1 MAKREDTPIVSEN
14 IIETPFKEALSERY
28 LAYALSTIMD
38 RSLPDVRDGLKP
50 VHRRILYAMHELGLN
65 PQKGYKKAARVI
77 GDVIGKFHPHGEG
90 SIYDALVRMAQDFS
104 CRYPLV
110 DGQGN
115 FGNIDGD
122 NAAAMRYTEARLTDV
137 AQAML
142 EGIEE
147 ETVLLKPTY
156 DGTLEEPGL
165 LPARFPNLLAN
176 GAMGIAVGMATNIP
190 PHNVG
195 EICQALL
202 YIMDHPDATIEELL
216 KFMKGPDFPTGG
228 ILIEEPDVFQKAYE
242 TGRGRFRLRACW
254 TKENVPGGGYITV
267 VTQIPYHVQKNKLI
281 EKMADLLE
289 NKKLPF
295 LADLRDESASDIRL
309 VLVPKSREIDPVLF
323 MESLFR
329 ETDLEVRIPLNMNV
343 LDADCIPRVMSLR
356 QVLDAFLTHRLNII
370 LSQAS
375 FRLKAV
381 KNRLE
386 ILRGFLIAFLNLDEI
401 IQIIREEDDPKA
413 IMIPR
418 FHLSEIQA
426 EAILNMRLRSLR
438 KLEEIEIKKET
449 QKLEVEEK
457 ELENLLGHETIQKKA
472 LKDDILWIQKK
483 FGNATL
489 LGERR
494 TQFEALPQ
502 GLHIDLESF
511 IEKEPLTVFC
521 SQNGWIRSVN
531 GHLSPEEI
539 QKIKYK
545 DGDSENYVLKVMS
558 TDKLLIG
565 TTNGKFYTL
574 AIDKLPR
581 GRGQGEPL
589 QLLIDLESDADVIG
603 LYPFGPD
610 HQNTDFLMVATDGRG
625 FRTKVE
631 NLLAQTKVGKQIL
644 TCPKGVK
651 AFGFFPFQNP
661 ESSIVL
667 LGSNKRLL
675 LLKMA
680 FVSEL
685 SKGRGSML
693 QKYRGAQ
700 LVQAIMMTPLQTIA
714 WKKEKGKQVPLE
726 NQHYWTGKCG
736 DVGRLLPVEF
746 QGDGNLILETPR
758 SLKKT

>member
-1 MAKREDTPIVSEN
+1 MTKKEDASIVSEN
-14 IIETPFKEALSERY
+14 IIETSFKKALSERY

-50 VHRRILYAMHELGLN
+50 VHRRLLYAMHELGLS
-65 PQKGYKKAARVI
+65 PQKGYKKAARVV

-156 DGTLEEPGL
+156 DGTLEEPSL

-202 YIMDHPDATIEELL
+202 YLMDHKEAKTGDLL
-216 KFMKGPDFPTGG
+216 EFIKGPDFPTGG
-228 ILIEEPDVFQKAYE
+228 ILIEEKEAFQKAYE
-242 TGRGRFRLRACW
+242 TGRGKFRLRASW
-254 TKENVPGGGYITV
+254 TKESVSGDGYVTV

-289 NKKLPF
+289 TKKLPF

-309 VLVPKSREIDPVLF
+309 VLVPKSRDLDPTFF

-329 ETDLEVRIPLNMNV
+329 ETDLEVRISLNMNV
-343 LDADCIPRVMSLR
+343 LDADCVPRVMSLR
-356 QVLDAFLTHRLNII
+356 EVLDSFLAHRLNI
-370 LSQAS
+370 LLCQGSY
-375 FRLKAV
+375 RLKVV

-401 IQIIREEDDPKA
+401 IQIIREEDDPKST
-413 IMIPR
+413 MILR

-449 QKLEVEEK
+449 EKLEGEEK
-457 ELENLLGHETIQKKA
+457 ELEDLLAHEKVQKKA
-472 LKDDILWIQKK
+472 LKEDILWIEKK
-483 FGNATL
+483 FGSQTSI
-489 LGERR
+489 GERR
-494 TQFEALPQ
+494 TRFEALPQ
-502 GLHIDLESF
+502 GLDVDLESF
-511 IEKEPLTVFC
+511 IEKEPLTLCC
-521 SQNGWIRSVN
+521 SQNGWIRAIN
-531 GHLSPEEI
+531 GHLRLEDV

-545 DGDSENYVLKVMS
+545 EGDKENHILKVMS

-565 TTNGKFYTL
+565 TTTGRFYTL
-574 AIDKLPR
+574 SIDKLPR
-581 GRGQGEPL
+581 GRGSGEPL
-589 QLLIDLESDADVIG
+589 QLLIDLEPNSEVLG
-603 LYPFGPD
+603 LYPYGSGHPM
-610 HQNTDFLMVATDGRG
+610 TDFLMLATDGRG

-631 NLLAQTKVGKQIL
+631 NLFAQTKVGKQIL
-644 TCPKGVK
+644 TCPENVK
-651 AFGFFPFQNP
+651 AFAFFPFSDM
-661 ESSIVL
+661 ESTVAL

-675 LLKMA
+675 LLKMKDVA
-680 FVSEL
+680 EL

-700 LVQAIMMTPLQTIA
+700 LTEAVMMSPLQTLS
-714 WKKEKGKQVPLE
+714 WKRGKGKEIPLE
-726 NQHYWTGKCG
+726 NQHYWIGKCA
-736 DVGRLLPVEF
+736 DVGRLLPIEF
-746 QGDGNLILETPR
+746 QGEGHLGIENV
-758 SLKKT
+758 KKKP

>member
-1 MAKREDTPIVSEN
+1 MTKKEDTAIVSEN
-14 IIETPFKEALSERY
+14 IIETSFKKALSERY

-50 VHRRILYAMHELGLN
+50 VHRRLLYAMHELGLS
-65 PQKGYKKAARVI
+65 PQKGYKKAARVV

-90 SIYDALVRMAQDFS
+90 SIYDALVRMAQDFA

-156 DGTLEEPGL
+156 DGTLEEPSL

-195 EICQALL
+195 EICKALL
-202 YIMDHPDATIEELL
+202 YLMDHKDAKTEELL
-216 KFMKGPDFPTGG
+216 EFIKGPDFPTGG
-228 ILIEEPDVFQKAYE
+228 ILIEEKDAFLKAYE
-242 TGRGRFRLRACW
+242 TGRGKFRLRASW
-254 TKENVPGGGYITV
+254 TKENVPGGGYVAV

-289 NKKLPF
+289 IKKLPF

-309 VLVPKSREIDPVLF
+309 VLIPKSRDLDPIFF

-329 ETDLEVRIPLNMNV
+329 ETDLEVRISLNMNV
-343 LDADCIPRVMSLR
+343 LDADCVPRVMSLR
-356 QVLDAFLTHRLNII
+356 EVLDSFLAHRLNIL
-370 LSQAS
+370 LSQGS
-375 FRLKAV
+375 YRLRVV

-401 IQIIREEDDPKA
+401 IQIIREEDDPKST
-413 IMIPR
+413 MILR
-418 FHLSEIQA
+418 FNLSEIQA

-449 QKLEVEEK
+449 QKLEEEEK
-457 ELENLLGHETIQKKA
+457 ELEDLLAHEKVQKKA
-472 LKDDILWIQKK
+472 LKEDILWIEKK
-483 FGNATL
+483 FGSQTS
-489 LGERR
+489 LGARR
-494 TQFEALPQ
+494 TCFEALPQ
-502 GLHIDLESF
+502 GLDMDIESF
-511 IEKEPLTVFC
+511 IEKEPLTLCC
-521 SQNGWIRSVN
+521 SQNGWIRSIN
-531 GHLSPEEI
+531 GHLTPEDI

-545 DGDSENYVLKVMS
+545 EGDKEGYILKVMS

-565 TTNGKFYTL
+565 TTTGRFYTL
-574 AIDKLPR
+574 SIDKLPR
-581 GRGQGEPL
+581 GRGYGEPL
-589 QLLIDLESDADVIG
+589 QLLIDLEPNSEVLG
-603 LYPFGPD
+603 LYPYGSD
-610 HQNTDFLMVATDGRG
+610 HPMTDFLMLATDGRG

-644 TCPKGVK
+644 TCPENVK
-651 AFGFFPFQNP
+651 AFGFFPFSDL
-661 ESSIVL
+661 ESTVAL

-675 LLKMA
+675 LLKMKDVA
-680 FVSEL
+680 EL

-700 LVQAIMMTPLQTIA
+700 LTEAIMMSSLQTLV
-714 WKKEKGKQVPLE
+714 WKRVKGKEVPLE
-726 NQHYWTGKCG
+726 NQHYWIGKCG

-746 QGDGNLILETPR
+746 QGDGYLAVE
-758 SLKKT
+758 SVKKKS